1 MQGVSSCSLGFYP
14 NLKLALGLQR
24 AFLLRFYRSQFWRLQ
39 KLLDII
45 KYLSFSFI
53 GHNFGDYKNKVLYL
67 QILST
72 VLSVIILETTK
83 TPILDEKVDDLFYR
97 SQFWRLQKHFGQEK
111 DGSFRFY
118 RSQFW
123 RL

>member
-1 MQGVSSCSLGFYP
+1 M
-14 NLKLALGLQR
+14 
-24 AFLLRFYRSQFWRLQ
+24 
-39 KLLDII
+39 
-45 KYLSFSFI
+45 
-53 GHNFGDYKNKVLYL
+53 LYL

-123 RL
+123 RLQKHFGQEKDGSFRFYRSQFWRL